1 MANNYNNQTLLEMLQ
16 TQLNNTLLIPAL
28 LNVYYVLYLCNKT
41 NYLYTGN
48 ISNNFFY
55 DGNINGNFMLG
66 NLFACKL
73 KNAVDGSPQTPV
85 FSDSM
90 DIATMNVVSAY
101 IIQPFLYRV
110 PYADFNTFTNRMVAI
125 LNKYSINIYNYI
137 IKYIQLQNIQKLLN
151 QTASKMLTYQTN
163 TNTSI
168 NTTNSAN
175 EVGGTSFNPVTGGS
189 VSVTMPKASS
199 DDTINI
205 DGIANAQASN
215 SNYETTQKES
225 QGTSHNLTEQS
236 LTIYKEIRFEM
247 DNCLQPILKA
257 VNSLFYIFDV
267 NDGGYYDY

>member
-16 TQLNNTLLIPAL
+16 TNLNNTLLIPAL
-28 LNVYYVLYLCNKT
+28 LNIYYVLYLCNKT

-48 ISNNFFY
+48 ITNNFMY

-73 KNAVDGSPQTPV
+73 KNAVDGEPV
-85 FSDSM
+85 QSVFTDSM
-90 DIATMNVVSAY
+90 DIATMNLVSSY

-110 PYADFNTFTNRMVAI
+110 PYADFTTLTNRIIAI

-151 QTASKMLTYQTN
+151 QNASKMLNYQTN

-168 NTTNSAN
+168 NTNNSAN

-215 SNYETTQKES
+215 SNYETNQQES

-236 LTIYKEIRFEM
+236 LTIYKQIKFEM

-257 VNSLFYIFDV
+257 VNSLFYIFDQG
-267 NDGGYYDY
+267 DDYVW

>member
-73 KNAVDGSPQTPV
+73 KNAVDGSPKTPV
-85 FSDSM
+85 FSNSM

-101 IIQPFLYRV
+101 IIQPFLYMV

>member
-1 MANNYNNQTLLEMLQ
+1 MIESLSNDPSVQTIFNM
-16 TQLNNTLLIPAL
+16 TFD
-28 LNVYYVLYLCNKT
+28 YYVGMIYPAWST
-41 NYLYTGN
+41 
-48 ISNNFFY
+48 
-55 DGNINGNFMLG
+55 INVRFDVAGNFMLG
-66 NLFACKL
+66 NLFSD
-73 KNAVDGSPQTPV
+73 NQTINNIVTVPNNPL
-85 FSDSM
+85 
-90 DIATMNVVSAY
+90 DIAVANVVCTY
-101 IIQPFLYRV
+101 IIAPFYYRV
-110 PYADFNTFTNRMVAI
+110 PYADLNTFSNRLCAI

-151 QTASKMLTYQTN
+151 QNASKMLNYQTN

-168 NTTNSAN
+168 NTSNSAN

-215 SNYETTQKES
+215 SNYETNQQES

-236 LTIYKEIRFEM
+236 LSIYKQIKFEM

-257 VNSLFYIFDV
+257 VNSLFYIFDQG
-267 NDGGYYDY
+267 DDYTW

>member
-1 MANNYNNQTLLEMLQ
+1 MLQ
-16 TQLNNTLLIPAL
+16 TQLNDYLPLPGL
-28 LNVYYVLYLCNKT
+28 LNAYYVLCLS
-41 NYLYTGN
+41 NYTVGN
-48 ISNNFFY
+48 TVSDIINLRY
-55 DGNINGNFMLG
+55 DGYGNGNFMLG
-66 NLFACKL
+66 TLFTCNLYWFQNDNQANPL
-73 KNAVDGSPQTPV
+73 TQV
-85 FSDSM
+85 FTNQM
-90 DIATMNVVSAY
+90 DTGFMNVVSAY

-110 PYADFNTFTNRMVAI
+110 PYADFNTFTNRLVAI
-125 LNKYSINIYNYI
+125 LNKYSINIYNYL

-151 QTASKMLTYQTN
+151 QNASKMLTYQTN

-199 DDTINI
+199 NDTINI

-257 VNSLFYIFDV
+257 VNSLFYLFDV
-267 NDGGYYDY
+267 NDGGYEW

>member
-1 MANNYNNQTLLEMLQ
+1 MANNYNNQTLLQMLQ
-16 TQLNNTLLIPAL
+16 TQLTNVFPIPGL

-41 NYLYTGN
+41 NMYELTN
-48 ISNNFFY
+48 NVANNFFY
-55 DGNINGNFMLG
+55 AGNTNSNFMLG
-66 NLFACKL
+66 NLFKCNL
-73 KNAVDGSPQTPV
+73 KNAEQGDPINSV
-85 FSDSM
+85 FTDSM
-90 DIATMNVVSAY
+90 DIATMNVISAY

-110 PYADFNTFTNRMVAI
+110 PYADFNTFTQRIIAI

-151 QTASKMLTYQTN
+151 QNASKMLNYQTN
-163 TNTSI
+163 TNTNI
-168 NTTNSAN
+168 NTSNSAN

-199 DDTINI
+199 NDTINI

-215 SNYETTQKES
+215 SNYETNQTES

-236 LTIYKEIRFEM
+236 LTIYKEIKFEM

-257 VNSLFYIFDV
+257 VNSLFYIFEM
-267 NDGGYYDY
+267 DGDEYTW